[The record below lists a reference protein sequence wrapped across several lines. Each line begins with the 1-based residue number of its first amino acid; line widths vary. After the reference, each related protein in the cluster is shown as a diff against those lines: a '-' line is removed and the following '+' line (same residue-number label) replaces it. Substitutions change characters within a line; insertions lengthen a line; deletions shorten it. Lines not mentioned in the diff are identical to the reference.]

1 MDRRAARVA
10 SRALLVLAALALAG
24 CGSKFLWQLGLG
36 GGTSFQVLH
45 VAERGPYLD
54 AELSGPFAMRT
65 FAPASNA
72 CRAVLA
78 ADQSVA
84 WVERGIGGRFE
95 RDGVECRSAGI
106 GEPLLERA
114 RQPRPGTLRSRPV
127 PRDQANFSVFH
138 EDADVVLL
146 RGYFPLAHL
155 VQWPGGADTVAA
167 VPNVPVCRD
176 PVEEGVA
183 SMEYRDSGRPTLALV
198 GGNGLC
204 PIVGLLRPPGAP
216 DADE

>member
-1 MDRRAARVA
+1 MDRRVARVA
-10 SRALLVLAALALAG
+10 RPALLALSALALAA

-36 GGTSFQVLH
+36 SGTRFQVLH

-65 FAPASNA
+65 FAPASDA

-114 RQPRPGTLRSRPV
+114 RQPRAGTLRSRAV
-127 PRDQANFSVFH
+127 PREQANFSVLH
-138 EDADVVLL
+138 EDADVALL

-167 VPNVPVCRD
+167 VPNVPVCRR
-176 PVEEGVA
+176 PIEEGVA
-183 SMEYRDSGRPTLALV
+183 SMEYRDSGRPTFALL

-216 DADE
+216 YEGD